1 MIKSAFFL
9 ILLSAMICGQQFAFA
24 AEGENH
30 RASSFQRKLV
40 VGENTF
46 RLWDGDAPG
55 ALGHEEK
62 DIPTLTLYFP
72 DEEIATGAAVVICPG
87 GGYSILATYEGLDYA
102 MWLNEQGIA
111 GIVLKYRLASNGYH
125 YPAPFQDVARAMRY
139 VRAHAAE
146 WGLDANKIG
155 VMGSSA
161 GGHVASWMLTHF
173 DEGNPQAKDE
183 IERQSSRPDFGILC
197 YPVISFT
204 DEMTH
209 KGSRKNMIGEHPSQK
224 LIKELS
230 NELHVTSQTPPCF
243 LWHTSEDQTVNVLN
257 SIEFAASLA
266 KAGVRFELHVYENG
280 PHGQGLGA
288 HGWNP
293 EKRLPWTKECERWLR
308 EQGVRK

>member
-1 MIKSAFFL
+1 MTKSVFYLLLLATMIFNYQL
-9 ILLSAMICGQQFAFA
+9 VR
-24 AEGENH
+24 AEGGKNE
-30 RASSFQRKLV
+30 RSASFQRKLV
-40 VGENTF
+40 IGENTL
-46 RLWDGDAPG
+46 RLWEGDAPG
-55 ALGHEEK
+55 ALGKNEQ

-72 DEEIATGAAVVICPG
+72 DKEIATGAAVVICPG

-102 MWLNEQGIA
+102 IWLNEQGIA

-146 WGLDANKIG
+146 WGLDADKIG

-204 DEMTH
+204 DEITH

-230 NELHVTSQTPPCF
+230 NELHVTPQTPPCF
-243 LWHTSEDQTVNVLN
+243 LWHTSDDPTVNVLN

-266 KAGVRFELHVYENG
+266 KAGVHSEIHVYRHG

-293 EKRLPWTKECERWLR
+293 EKRLPWTKECERWLK
-308 EQGVRK
+308 ELGMGK